1 MKLEIEYWILVVLIF
16 VAMGMAII
24 GSCKAAAPYHMNSN
38 KLAQYP
44 FEGYANGKEGH
55 MEGHMQGN
63 TEGEKEGLTGL
74 SVKGFEGHFNRPSDN
89 TGDIDKFSKASG
101 SRNDSKKS
109 FGLTNT
115 MGHVV
120 LDDEMV
126 KMLTTRGGNITGRPD
141 TM

>member
-44 FEGYANGKEGH
+44 FEGYANGK
-55 MEGHMQGN
+55 EGHMQGN

-120 LDDEMV
+120 LDDDMV

>member
-24 GSCKAAAPYHMNSN
+24 GSCKAAAPYHMDSN

-55 MEGHMQGN
+55 MQGN
-63 TEGEKEGLTGL
+63 IEGEKEGLTGL

-126 KMLTTRGGNITGRPD
+126 KMLTTRGGNITGKPD
-141 TM
+141 TI